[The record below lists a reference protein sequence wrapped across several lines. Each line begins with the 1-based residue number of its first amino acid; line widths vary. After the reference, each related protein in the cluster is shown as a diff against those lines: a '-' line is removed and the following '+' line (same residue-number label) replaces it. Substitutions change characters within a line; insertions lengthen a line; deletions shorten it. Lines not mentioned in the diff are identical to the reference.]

1 MYYLVLF
8 INKRNTIQNRVYKFG
23 QGDDTFIHYTEC
35 RTLSCYKRHIYIL
48 SWYFPHQ
55 QMATITSFEE
65 FDMTSVKTSSLLTAF
80 TSKFTASDQ
89 IKINNSV
96 SGLHGMNVHTVR
108 VEYTIDTGER
118 MQFINAT
125 FTKRHTDIRNP
136 PN

>member
-1 MYYLVLF
+1 
-8 INKRNTIQNRVYKFG
+8 
-23 QGDDTFIHYTEC
+23 
-35 RTLSCYKRHIYIL
+35 
-48 SWYFPHQ
+48 
-55 QMATITSFEE
+55 MATITSFEE

-96 SGLHGMNVHTVR
+96 SGLHDMNVHTVR